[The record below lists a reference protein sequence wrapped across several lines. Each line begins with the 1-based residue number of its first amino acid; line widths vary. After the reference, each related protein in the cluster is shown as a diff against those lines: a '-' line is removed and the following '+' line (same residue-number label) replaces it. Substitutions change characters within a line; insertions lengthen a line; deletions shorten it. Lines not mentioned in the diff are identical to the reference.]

1 MFLSSKVWSEWPSQ
15 GVFTIVYNVRI
26 KFLYWISYW
35 FTKYN
40 IFFLIWHFVF
50 WFCCLLFLL
59 AFASL
64 YFFRYM
70 VLRML
75 FFEFQYSIY
84 IYIYIYIYI
93 FSFKFLLWILY
104 FFIAQS
110 RSKFFVFCHENI
122 YSLLWFVIEIQTTF
136 LMIFFSGAKGSS
148 LYKSCNT
155 SEWEDQ
161 LLRNILL
168 IDYQDNYLDKNLL
181 D

>member
-84 IYIYIYIYI
+84 IYIYIYIYKYLVL
-93 FSFKFLLWILY
+93 SFYYGFCIFLLP
-104 FFIAQS
+104 
-110 RSKFFVFCHENI
+110 RV
-122 YSLLWFVIEIQTTF
+122 
-136 LMIFFSGAKGSS
+136 GASS
-148 LYKSCNT
+148 LFFAT
-155 SEWEDQ
+155 
-161 LLRNILL
+161 RTFILFFDL
-168 IDYQDNYLDKNLL
+168 W
-181 D
+181 

>member
-75 FFEFQYSIY
+75 FFEFQYS
-84 IYIYIYIYI
+84 IYIYIYI